1 MALAG
6 SIFGWFCWV
15 GVVCVACGGGE
26 LTSFWLGD
34 GMSGCLVGG
43 VCCCFGV
50 VFVLLPSVV
59 VVGVA

>member
-1 MALAG
+1 M
-6 SIFGWFCWV
+6 FGWFC
-15 GVVCVACGGGE
+15 GVVEFCAACGGGE
-26 LTSFWLGD
+26 LTSFWLGG

-50 VFVLLPSVV
+50 VSVLLPSVV

>member
-6 SIFGWFCWV
+6 SIFGWFCGV
-15 GVVCVACGGGE
+15 VVVCVACGGGE
-26 LTSFWLGD
+26 LPSFWLGD

-50 VFVLLPSVV
+50 VSVLLPAVV